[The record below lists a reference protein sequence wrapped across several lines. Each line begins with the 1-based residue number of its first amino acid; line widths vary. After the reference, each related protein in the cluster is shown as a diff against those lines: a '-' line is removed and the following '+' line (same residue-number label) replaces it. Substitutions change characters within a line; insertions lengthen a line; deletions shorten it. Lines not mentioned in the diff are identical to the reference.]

1 MSNIAILG
9 WGSLLWRP
17 ESLAMTSAWNPDGP
31 LLPLEFARLSG
42 NNTLTLVIHPAS
54 PPQQTYW
61 VTSACP
67 SVADAR
73 ENLGKRE
80 GCPAV
85 EPDSCIDAYR
95 RNASAQLPQRLDPS
109 SPLGWQHIKDS
120 MRSSGPDSSRTGT
133 VADLPERMPSPIC
146 ATSKSQP
153 YQRRGGMPTELPRRS
168 NHLFGP
174 RFVRRS
180 DGAMSLSI
188 RGRSADK
195 ERAWPWLGSMR
206 RISDRPL
213 SACRSE
219 QILAIDRRINIK

>member
-80 GCPAV
+80 GCPTLNPIHALTRTGERFGTIAAEV
-85 EPDSCIDAYR
+85 EPLVAAWLAAHQGLDAVVWTGLKSNWNR
-95 RNASAQLPQRLDPS
+95 GRFTGENAVAYLRDLEEPTLSAAREYVTRAPPQIQTPIRTQIRAA
-109 SPLGWQHIKDS
+109 LGWGDV
-120 MRSSGPDSSRTGT
+120 PLDTGT
-133 VADLPERMPSPIC
+133 
-146 ATSKSQP
+146 
-153 YQRRGGMPTELPRRS
+153 
-168 NHLFGP
+168 
-174 RFVRRS
+174 
-180 DGAMSLSI
+180 I
-188 RGRSADK
+188 R
-195 ERAWPWLGSMR
+195 
-206 RISDRPL
+206 
-213 SACRSE
+213 
-219 QILAIDRRINIK
+219 